1 MRFLFLLFLGFA
13 FSLSAQSIQS
23 DPELT
28 SYTWYLGGQWDSLVN
43 HRKELIR
50 SSGQDYFYLR
60 YRIGEAAFRQQKYRI
75 AVDEFQRASNLNSA
89 DTFSL
94 KYLEAAL
101 RETGRAQEAVKI
113 GKKLIQ
119 LGALP
124 IPRYKKTSLNS
135 VHVDL
140 GTKIS
145 NSNAI
150 GNLKYSSA
158 GVNFLFHP
166 SLALHASFSNIGQ
179 SNYYSLVK
187 QLIYSGFLNWQGN
200 KGLSIRS
207 HFSYLDVSVTY
218 NDNSQHFLQHQ
229 VGGLSA
235 RKSIENWDL
244 DLGVDGGNMNYDDQ
258 IQETAGITWYPLSN
272 SKFSL
277 RYQVIAQQQSDEYNW
292 IHKPSLQIG
301 IANKVWFGL
310 EYYSGNTRNVIENN
324 GFLLNNAYDKTQSR
338 LMASLNWYPSRH
350 FSAYLSATHEKRI
363 ETLEGFDYALNG
375 IFFGMKLSPW

>member
-1 MRFLFLLFLGFA
+1 MRFLFILLLA
-13 FSLSAQSIQS
+13 IVNSASAQTSEP

-43 HRKELIR
+43 HRKDLVR
-50 SSGQDYFYLR
+50 ASGQDYFYLR

-75 AVDEFQRASNLNSA
+75 AIDEFQRASILNSA

-101 RETGRAQEAVKI
+101 RETGRAHEAVTI

-119 LGALP
+119 LDAVVL
-124 IPRYKKTSLNS
+124 PRYKKTSLNS
-135 VHVDL
+135 VNADI

-150 GNLKYSSA
+150 GDVKYSSA
-158 GVNFLFHP
+158 GVNFLPHP

-179 SNYYSLVK
+179 SNYSGLVK
-187 QLIYSGFLNWQGN
+187 QLVYSGFVNWQGR
-200 KGLSIRS
+200 KGFSLKS
-207 HFSYLDVSVTY
+207 HFSYLDISVSY
-218 NDNSQHFLQHQ
+218 NDKSQYFLQHQ

-235 RKSIENWDL
+235 KKSIENWDL
-244 DLGVDGGNMNYDDQ
+244 DIGVDGGNMNYEDQ
-258 IQETAGITWYPLSN
+258 IQETAGITWFPKSN

-277 RYQVIAQQQSDEYNW
+277 RYQVIAQHQNGELNW
-292 IHKPSLQIG
+292 IHKPSMQVG
-301 IANKVWFGL
+301 IANAVWFGL

-324 GFLLNNAYDKTQSR
+324 GFLLNNSYDKTQSR
-338 LMASLNWYPSRH
+338 LIASLNWIPNRH
-350 FSAYLSATHEKRI
+350 FSAYLSAIHEKRI
-363 ETLEGFDYALNG
+363 ETLEGFDYTLNG
-375 IFFGMKLSPW
+375 IFFGLKLSPW